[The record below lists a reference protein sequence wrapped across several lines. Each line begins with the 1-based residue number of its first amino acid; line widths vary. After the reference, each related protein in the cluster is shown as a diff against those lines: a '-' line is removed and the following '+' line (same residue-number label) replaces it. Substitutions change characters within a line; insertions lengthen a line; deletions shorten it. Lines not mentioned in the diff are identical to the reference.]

1 MKIIDG
7 VLYRVT
13 FAETGMCK
21 VIECSSEQEM
31 VEYVAEMSKRWTISN
46 VVRLEISSDAVRTPK
61 VAVKSH
67 PYYKQLMKNK

>member
-13 FAETGMCK
+13 FEETGMCK

-31 VEYVAEMSKRWTISN
+31 VEYVAEMSKRWAISN

-61 VAVKSH
+61 VAEKSH